1 MPYVM
6 LKCIMPRKTRLSS
19 RSKKRR
25 TTLTLP
31 ADSLIEA
38 QRIAHARK
46 VTLSTIVTEA
56 LNEGLR
62 LHMAAERSDQV
73 LDGYKQAFSG
83 FSDDDMAI
91 LDGVIP
97 DLTDRN

>member
-1 MPYVM
+1 MR
-6 LKCIMPRKTRLSS
+6 RKPRLSP
-19 RSKKRR
+19 RPKKRR

-31 ADSLIEA
+31 ADSLTEA

-46 VTLSTIVTEA
+46 VNLSTVIAEA

-62 LHMAAERSDQV
+62 LHRAAERSDQV
-73 LDGYKQAFSG
+73 LKGYKNAFSC
-83 FSDDDMAI
+83 FSDEDMSI

-97 DLTDRN
+97 ESTARN